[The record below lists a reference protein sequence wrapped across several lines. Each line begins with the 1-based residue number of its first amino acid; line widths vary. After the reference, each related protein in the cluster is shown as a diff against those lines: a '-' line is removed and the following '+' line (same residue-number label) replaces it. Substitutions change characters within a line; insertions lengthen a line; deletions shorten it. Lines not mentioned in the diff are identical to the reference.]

1 MTVPWSD
8 AASVIE
14 VAKGILMERRGCA
27 PDEAFGLLR
36 DAARAH
42 DMSVSDLAECVV
54 ADRDLRPA
62 APYIPRLAP
71 ETGHD
76 ATSSPDPGG
85 H

>member
-8 AASVIE
+8 AASVVE
-14 VAKGILMERRGCA
+14 VAQGILMERRGRA

-54 ADRDLRPA
+54 ADRDLPRRPA
-62 APYIPRLAP
+62 HPGLPPWPRRVH
-71 ETGHD
+71 G
-76 ATSSPDPGG
+76 TSSRDGP
-85 H
+85 